1 MPIATEQRNEVEIG
15 RFRKNDFEDLEKWAE
30 EAGISTDD
38 LSSQIVRMATQYL
51 AQRRSRTS
59 ENVVP
64 FGPVG

>member
-51 AQRRSRTS
+51 AQRRSRPS

-64 FGPVG
+64 FGHVG